1 MEAMSM
7 SGVGDHLAEAD
18 RVLVLGRPEEAFA
31 AAAAVGMAGRVIAV
45 GAAGRAHAAAE
56 ERGRRAGWYGVEFHE
71 EGRALPAADGSIDAV
86 VISGPPGP
94 SRRRGAL
101 LYEIAR
107 VLRAGG
113 RLLVADGSGAT
124 VDFST
129 AVPGR
134 T

>member
-1 MEAMSM
+1 MEATRMG
-7 SGVGDHLAEAD
+7 GVGDHLAEAD
-18 RVLVLGRPEEAFA
+18 RVLVLGRLEEAFA

-45 GAAGRAHAAAE
+45 GAGRVLAAAE
-56 ERGRRAGWYGVEFHE
+56 ERGRRAGWDGLEFHE

-101 LYEIAR
+101 LCEIAR